1 MPDPIIDQYSGT
13 ASEKFIRY
21 EGFDPAEVHRSVSP
35 LLRRRAGTALDVG
48 AGSGRDAH
56 WLSQMG
62 YEVLAIE
69 PSALRQMAQEK
80 YPHLHW
86 LDDRLPGL
94 EATRRTGRQF
104 DLIWLSAVWMHI
116 PPGQRQQ
123 AFESLTSL
131 LQPGGLIMLSYR
143 NGGTPDVHMYPVPDD
158 ELPHLAAAKG
168 LTLLLHEQQDDIQ
181 QRMSVAWHTV
191 LLQKTGHPTAD

>member
-1 MPDPIIDQYSGT
+1 V
-13 ASEKFIRY
+13 AL
-21 EGFDPAEVHRSVSP
+21 
-35 LLRRRAGTALDVG
+35 LLRQNAGTALDVG
-48 AGSGRDAH
+48 AGSGHDAH

-69 PSALRQMAQEK
+69 PSALRQLAQEK
-80 YPHLHW
+80 YSHL
-86 LDDRLPGL
+86 LGL

-104 DLIWLSAVWMHI
+104 DLVWLSAVWMHL

-123 AFESLTSL
+123 AFENLTAL

-168 LTLLLHEQQDDIQ
+168 LKLLLHKQQDDIQ
-181 QRMSVAWHTV
+181 QRVSVAWHTV
-191 LLQKTGHPTAD
+191 LLQKAGHPVAD